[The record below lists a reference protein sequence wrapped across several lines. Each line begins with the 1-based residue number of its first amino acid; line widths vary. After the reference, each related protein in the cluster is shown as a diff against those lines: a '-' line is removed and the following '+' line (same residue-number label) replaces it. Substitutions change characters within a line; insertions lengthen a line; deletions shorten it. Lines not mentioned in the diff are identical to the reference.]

1 MSEYRTLNIQAEGPG
16 TDFSDAPEMADYFK
30 EPEAM
35 YIGAPGKKG
44 YLSLSF
50 ELDRNG
56 KSILRELERR
66 HPLIVQQALYFD
78 EAMPEMPCVYI
89 LSSGGPNVDGDRY
102 RQDITMHRRSFAHI
116 ASGAATKIAEMRF
129 NFSGLEQYF
138 VLEDDSYLEYL
149 PEPVIA
155 CRHAR
160 FISRTDITAAE
171 SATLFYSE
179 IYTAGR
185 KYYRNGES
193 FEYDIL
199 SVCIEVKRPD
209 GTPLLRDKFIIRPK
223 RNDPRSPAVMGKFDI
238 FADVLILTPKK
249 HSERLYKAI
258 ASYID
263 AETKTAVGVA
273 FLPCHC
279 GLICRVLGV
288 DTQRVKS
295 IVRSLCSLVRQTVK
309 NRKLPADFPW
319 R

>member
-1 MSEYRTLNIQAEGPG
+1 MSEYRTLRIQDEGPD
-16 TDFSDAPEMADYFK
+16 TDFSDAPEMAEYSR

-35 YIGAPGKKG
+35 YIGAPGKNG

-50 ELDRNG
+50 ELDKDG

-66 HPLIVQQALYFD
+66 HPLVVQQALYFD

-102 RQDITMHRRSFAHI
+102 RQDITMHSGSFAHI
-116 ASGAATKIAEMRF
+116 ASGAATKLAEMRF
-129 NFSGLEQYF
+129 NFSGLEQHF
-138 VLEDDSYLEYL
+138 ILEDDSYLEYL

-155 CRHAR
+155 CRHTR
-160 FISRTDITAAE
+160 FISRTDITVTE

-179 IYTAGR
+179 IFTAGR
-185 KYYRNGES
+185 KYYRDGES

-199 SVCIEVKRPD
+199 SVCTEAKRPD
-209 GTPLLRDKFIIRPK
+209 GTPLIRDKFIIRPK
-223 RNDPRSPAVMGKFDI
+223 RNDPRSLAVMGEFDI

-249 HSERLYKAI
+249 NSERLFEAV
-258 ASYID
+258 ASYLD
-263 AETKTAVGVA
+263 HESKTAVGIA
-273 FLPCHC
+273 FIPDHC
-279 GLICRVLGV
+279 GLICRVLGA

-295 IVRSLCSLVRQTVK
+295 IVRHLCSLVRQTVK
-309 NRKLPADFPW
+309 KRSLPADFPW